1 MHTRTKISVAALL
14 ALSGFASLAQAQDA
28 DQAQQLERVTVTG
41 SAIKRIDAETA
52 VPVTIVKM
60 ADLKKS
66 GVTTVEQIMSS
77 LTAVQSSGN
86 TAQAIGAGTGGAS
99 FADMRGIGADKTLVL
114 LNGQRISNNAI
125 DGSAPDLNMI
135 PFAAID
141 RIEVLR
147 DGASSLYGTDAI
159 GGVINFITKRDF
171 KGATVTVG
179 YDRPQAIGGKTKSG
193 NIGVG
198 FGDLASQ
205 GFNIFG
211 SLSYNK
217 HDMIT
222 GDERNF
228 NKRVV
233 GGLSNSTFPANY
245 IQDGLFYNPAAPNCV
260 GTALIPVAGGT
271 QCKIVT
277 PTFVS
282 FSPKTETYSGLLKGT
297 LRASDSLDLGAEI
310 FATQNKVTTQ
320 IAAVP
325 YGGYLIN
332 PGTQYYPTGN
342 PNIKA
347 NYDPATANPA
357 DTTVG
362 NTAFSATSAFPNPVK
377 VLPGFV
383 YVYWRDFPNGPRIE
397 TDKNKQIR
405 AMLTADG
412 NAFGWDYGVVGT
424 FNRNQVDQYLVGGY
438 ADGDMIGEGLLEGV
452 INPFG
457 DQSAAATTLLA
468 NAALNGNLKTSIGK
482 VSDLNAHASRELGD
496 WFGASRAA
504 QLAVGVEYR
513 KENFNSHANPDYA
526 AKVAVSTGQDPAF
539 VAKGTRNVEA
549 VYAELNIPVL
559 KSLDVTASVRYDKY
573 SDFGNTTNP
582 KLSFRYQPM
591 KEVLFRGSVSTGFRA
606 PTLYELYGGQSYT
619 NTAGDHNNPI
629 NCPNGTAVGGA
640 SPGLNCDTQFQV
652 LNGGNLNLKPEKS
665 KSGTLGVVFEPAAN
679 TSLGLDLWWVRLKDK
694 ISSIDEDTLF
704 DTYPQFQ
711 QNFHFNGSNNLLSI
725 ASNCPSAAC
734 GYVDERLQNLGGTN
748 TNGID
753 LSAQQRVRTSFGQF
767 DFSLNSTYVIKY
779 EYQNYTDG
787 PWEQNVGAY
796 SGGSPV
802 FRWQHALSMNW
813 SQDAWGA
820 GAVLHYKS
828 GYHDATPTNTVKQ
841 YYTVDSYVN
850 YSPIKSVNLVV
861 GVRNLFN
868 QDPPFTN
875 QATLFQAGG
884 WDSRYADATGRAY
897 YFRATYN
904 Y

>member
-14 ALSGFASLAQAQDA
+14 ALGSVAALAQTSGDST
-28 DQAQQLERVTVTG
+28 QQLERVTVTG

-66 GVTTVEQIMSS
+66 GVTTVEQIMST
-77 LTAVQSSGN
+77 LTSVQSSTN

-159 GGVINFITKRDF
+159 GGVINFITKRDYQ
-171 KGATVTVG
+171 GATITVG
-179 YDRPQAIGGKTKSG
+179 YDRPQAAGGKTKSG

-198 FGDLASQ
+198 YGDLATQ
-205 GFNIFG
+205 GFNLFG

-217 HDMIT
+217 KDMIQ
-222 GDERNF
+222 GDQRDF
-228 NKRVV
+228 NKRIV

-245 IQDGLFYNPAAPNCV
+245 IQDGDFYNPAAPNCV
-260 GTALIPVAGGT
+260 GTALIPVTGGT

-277 PTFVS
+277 PAFVS
-282 FSPKTETYSGLLKGT
+282 FSPASETFSGLLKGT
-297 LRASDSLDLGAEI
+297 LKASDSLELGAEI
-310 FATQNKVTTQ
+310 FATQNKVRTQ

-332 PGTQYYPTGN
+332 PGTQYYPNNSHLSPTFDGG
-342 PNIKA
+342 
-347 NYDPATANPA
+347 DG
-357 DTTVG
+357 VG
-362 NTAFSATSAFPNPVK
+362 TQMFAPTTAFPHPVNL
-377 VLPGFV
+377 LPGYT
-383 YVYWRDFPNGPRIE
+383 YVYWRDFPNGPRVE
-397 TDKNKQIR
+397 QDKNKQIR
-405 AMLTADG
+405 GMLTADG
-412 NAFGWDYGVVGT
+412 NAMGWDYGAT
-424 FNRNQVDQYLVGGY
+424 LAFNRNEVGQYLVGGY
-438 ADGDMIGEGLLEGV
+438 ADGDVIGEGLLEGV

-457 DQSAAATTLLA
+457 DQSAAATTLLN
-468 NAALNGNLKTSIGK
+468 NAALNGKLSTSVGK
-482 VSDLNAHASRELGD
+482 VTDLNIHASRELGD

-504 QLAVGVEYR
+504 QIAVGAEYR
-513 KENFNSHANPDYA
+513 RENFDSHNEHDYA
-526 AKVAVSTGQDPAF
+526 AKVSASTGADPDF
-539 VAKGTRNVEA
+539 VAKGSRNVEA
-549 VYAELNIPVL
+549 VYAELNLPLL
-559 KSLDVTASVRYDKY
+559 KALDVTASVRYDKY

-582 KLSFRYQPM
+582 KISFRYQPM
-591 KEVLFRGSVSTGFRA
+591 KELLVRGSLSTGFRA

-629 NCPNGTAVGGA
+629 NCPGGTAI
-640 SPGLNCDTQFQV
+640 PGQSTGFNCNTQFQV
-652 LNGGNLNLKPEKS
+652 LNGGNLALKPEKS
-665 KSGTLGVVFEPAAN
+665 KSGTLGAVFEPASN
-679 TSLGLDLWWVRLKDK
+679 VSLGMDLWWVRLKDK
-694 ISSIDEDTLF
+694 ISSLDEDTLF

-711 QNFHFNGSNNLLSI
+711 SYFHFNGPNNLLSI
-725 ASNCPSAAC
+725 SSNCPGANC
-734 GYVDERLQNLGGTN
+734 GYVDKRLQNLGGTN

-753 LSAQQRVRTSFGQF
+753 FSAQHRLRTDMGQF
-767 DFSLNSTYVIKY
+767 DISLSSTYVIKY

-787 PWEQNVGAY
+787 PWEQNVGVY

-802 FRWQHALSMNW
+802 FRWQHNLAANW
-813 SQDAWGA
+813 SKDNWGA

-828 GYHDATPTNTVKQ
+828 GYLEPGNNVKQ
-841 YYTVDSYVN
+841 YMTVDSYIN
-850 YSPIKSVNLVV
+850 YSPIKSVALVV

-884 WDSRYADATGRAY
+884 WDSRYADPTGRAY